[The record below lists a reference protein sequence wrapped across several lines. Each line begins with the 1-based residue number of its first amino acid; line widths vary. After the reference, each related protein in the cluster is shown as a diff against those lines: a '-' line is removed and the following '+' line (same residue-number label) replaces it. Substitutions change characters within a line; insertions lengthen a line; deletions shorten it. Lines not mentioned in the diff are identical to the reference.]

1 MNRTPSAPIA
11 RGWVSIIIRNEA
23 AGETSEATEGKAR
36 KIFPG
41 RVTTEFGAYAVV
53 LLVLDLGDGMDGSPF
68 TTAKPLVTIPP
79 WAQGT
84 PLPTTPS
91 PCYTFT
97 DYASP
102 TAILPPHTNKPPTPA
117 AGCPPT
123 NTCPP
128 HILCI
133 EEVVVTVTAPCPDAQ
148 CPLTPTVTA
157 TPSPVCPTCV
167 TGCDKA
173 TTTTTITEEGCPAS
187 VNPGGPLVPA
197 APTTTPAPVERK
209 I

>member
-1 MNRTPSAPIA
+1 MF
-11 RGWVSIIIRNEA
+11 SIQ
-23 AGETSEATEGKAR
+23 
-36 KIFPG
+36 KI
-41 RVTTEFGAYAVV
+41 TY
-53 LLVLDLGDGMDGSPF
+53 

-97 DYASP
+97 DYTSP
-102 TAILPPHTNKPPTPA
+102 TVIPA
-117 AGCPPT
+117 SCPPT

-133 EEVVVTVTAPCPDAQ
+133 EEVVVTITAPCPDAQ

-173 TTTTTITEEGCPAS
+173 TTTTTVTEEGCQAS
-187 VNPGGPLVPA
+187 VNPGGPLIPA
-197 APTTTPAPVERK
+197 APTTTAAPVEK